1 MEEKASEQQMPKCLP
16 KLPTGIRG
24 LDKVL
29 YGGIDANVLNP
40 LYIKEQSI
48 ERTPLVIVIRGNE
61 DDNDKCML
69 AMQMLYSI
77 ALSIENIKSQY
88 QIFGKDWNNEPIMY
102 STYYQAHKLDDLF
115 LDFFIS
121 SSLQEILRKKASK
134 DTSVNLSSNIFTDI
148 LFDSSQILCQGISR
162 NANIPYSA
170 IATKTDAMM
179 GDGIIY
185 YNRRTNSL
193 HVKADLAADDNQYNQ
208 VYRRRHGS
216 VNEYSK
222 DAYGKPKDDLFYQYT
237 GLHFLPFVME
247 NNTTAEDVAKRI
259 SPQHSL
265 VAVDVSDQ
273 MKLTREVVNNI
284 LDGLLSA
291 KIAILCV
298 DSTADVPEN
307 RVNMIVELSK
317 ELSHRFVLKYL
328 QVIKSDS
335 QEFYQGQHQYK
346 KRDFGIEV
354 YPRKESYLHER
365 RYLQRALVYTHADAL
380 TDTYQQYMKLQK
392 YYYDTPTTTYE
403 DYEAELASGGHKPF
417 YAIYPKNY
425 MEQMSIDLLN
435 RVFMPINPLRHL
447 IHKSKEEDDFIENEY
462 MYGNA
467 GFVTAVVGRANTYKR
482 FLTFGGIFGSACA
495 KDHTL
500 IIMMNKEETVTRR
513 RLVCPARPSCGDWEK
528 NNEKSKEKNKACL
541 NCYHY
546 IHFMN
551 FCMGNITPA
560 EFLYYLEKQ
569 IEVPYDGDSQK
580 HIRRIV
586 IDDLQIL
593 DFCFP
598 RLKDDLFLAA
608 LAELCRQHDI
618 ILYILCDRAGSML
631 PTLRALADN
640 VIITD
645 KDEKDGH
652 PLIFVEKF
660 AGYTNTPSK
669 MYCGKVKNVSKLFR
683 CVENYDSNGFN
694 KFEFQSNIVELE
706 DMDEKTFYNL
716 D

>member
-1 MEEKASEQQMPKCLP
+1 MEEKTSEQQKPKCLP

-40 LYIKEQSI
+40 LYIKEQVI

-69 AMQMLYSI
+69 AMQMLYGI
-77 ALSIENIKSQY
+77 AQSIENIKSQY
-88 QIFGKDWNNEPIMY
+88 QVFGKDWNNEPIMY

-148 LFDSSQILCQGISR
+148 LFESSQILCQGISR

-193 HVKADLAADDNQYNQ
+193 HVKANLTADDNKYNQ
-208 VYRRRHGS
+208 VYLRKFDS
-216 VNEYSK
+216 INEYSQMYSIK
-222 DAYGKPKDDLFYQYT
+222 QQDALFYKYT
-237 GLHFLPFVME
+237 GLHFLPFSMIG
-247 NNTTAEDVAKRI
+247 NLTYSQLTTSIANPKELI
-259 SPQHSL
+259 
-265 VAVDVSDQ
+265 AVDLSAYKDLAVT
-273 MKLTREVVNNI
+273 KIN
-284 LDGLLSA
+284 GLLNLLHGA
-291 KIAILCV
+291 KIVILVV
-298 DSTADVPEN
+298 DSTAEIPEN
-307 RVNMIVELSK
+307 RVNMMMELSQK
-317 ELSHRFVLKYL
+317 VDHKFVLKYL
-328 QVIKSDS
+328 QITKSDS
-335 QEFYQGQHQYK
+335 QDFAPGLHQYK
-346 KRDFGIEV
+346 KRDYGIEV
-354 YPRKESYLHER
+354 YPRKELYLYER

-380 TDTYQQYMKLQK
+380 TETYQQYMKLQK
-392 YYYDTPTTTYE
+392 YYIDTPTTTYE
-403 DYEAELASGGHKPF
+403 DYEADIASEENKPF

-435 RVFMPINPLRHL
+435 RVFIPINPLRNL
-447 IHKSKEEDDFIENEY
+447 LHKSKNETEFIENEY

-467 GFVTAVVGRANTYKR
+467 GFVTAVIGKANTYKR

-495 KDHTL
+495 EDHTL
-500 IIMMNKEETVTRR
+500 IIMMNKEEMVTRR
-513 RLVCPARPSCGDWEK
+513 RLACPARPLCGDRD
-528 NNEKSKEKNKACL
+528 KACRS
-541 NCYHY
+541 CYHY

-551 FCMGNITPA
+551 ICMGNITPE
-560 EFLYYLEKQ
+560 EFLYYLERQ
-569 IEVPYDGDSQK
+569 IEVTYDGDQKK

-598 RLKDDLFLAA
+598 RLNDGLFLAA
-608 LAELCRQHDI
+608 LAELCRDHDI
-618 ILYILCDRAGSML
+618 ILYILCDISGKML
-631 PTLRALADN
+631 PPLRALADN
-640 VIITD
+640 VIITQKD
-645 KDEKDGH
+645 KKDGH

-669 MYCGKVKNVSKLFR
+669 MYCGKVKNVNKLFR
-683 CVENYDSNGFN
+683 CVEKEGINS
-694 KFEFQSNIVELE
+694 FELQTNIVELE
-706 DMDEKTFYNL
+706 DMDENQFMN
-716 D
+716 

>member
-1 MEEKASEQQMPKCLP
+1 MEEKTNEQQPKCLP
-16 KLPTGIRG
+16 KLQTGIRG

-40 LYIKEQSI
+40 LYIKEQAI

-69 AMQMLYSI
+69 AMQMLYGI
-77 ALSIENIKSQY
+77 AQSIENIKSQY
-88 QIFGKDWNNEPIMY
+88 QVFGKDWNNEPIMY

-170 IATKTDAMM
+170 IANTTDAMI

-193 HVKADLAADDNQYNQ
+193 HVKANLTADDNKYNQ
-208 VYRRRHGS
+208 VYLRKFDS
-216 VNEYSK
+216 INEYSQMYSIK
-222 DAYGKPKDDLFYQYT
+222 QQDALFYKYT
-237 GLHFLPFVME
+237 GLYFLPFSMIG
-247 NNTTAEDVAKRI
+247 NLTYSQLTTSIANPKELI
-259 SPQHSL
+259 
-265 VAVDVSDQ
+265 AVDLSAYKDLAVT
-273 MKLTREVVNNI
+273 KIN
-284 LDGLLSA
+284 GLLNLLHGA
-291 KIAILCV
+291 KIVILIV
-298 DSTADVPEN
+298 DSTAEIPEN
-307 RVNMIVELSK
+307 RVNMMMELSQK
-317 ELSHRFVLKYL
+317 VDHKFVLKYL
-328 QVIKSDS
+328 QITKSDS
-335 QEFYQGQHQYK
+335 QDFAPGLHQYK
-346 KRDFGIEV
+346 KRDYGIEV
-354 YPRKESYLHER
+354 YPRKELYLYER

-380 TDTYQQYMKLQK
+380 TETYQQYMKLQK
-392 YYYDTPTTTYE
+392 YYIDTPTTTYE
-403 DYEAELASGGHKPF
+403 DYEADIASEENKPF

-435 RVFMPINPLRHL
+435 RVFIPINPLRNL
-447 IHKSKEEDDFIENEY
+447 LHKSKNETEFIENEY

-467 GFVTAVVGRANTYKR
+467 GFVTAVIGKANTYKR

-495 KDHTL
+495 EDHTL
-500 IIMMNKEETVTRR
+500 IIMMNKEEMVTRR
-513 RLVCPARPSCGDWEK
+513 RLACPARPLCGDRD
-528 NNEKSKEKNKACL
+528 KACRS
-541 NCYHY
+541 CYHY

-551 FCMGNITPA
+551 ICMGNITPE
-560 EFLYYLEKQ
+560 EFLYYLERQ
-569 IEVPYDGDSQK
+569 IEVTYDGDQKK

-598 RLKDDLFLAA
+598 RLNDGLFLAA
-608 LAELCRQHDI
+608 LAELCREHDI
-618 ILYILCDRAGSML
+618 ILYILCDISGKML
-631 PTLRALADN
+631 PPLRALADN
-640 VIITD
+640 VIITQKD
-645 KDEKDGH
+645 KKDGH

-669 MYCGKVKNVSKLFR
+669 MYCGKVKNVNKLFR
-683 CVENYDSNGFN
+683 CVEKDGINS
-694 KFEFQSNIVELE
+694 FELQTNIVELE
-706 DMDEKTFYNL
+706 DMDENQFMN
-716 D
+716 